1 MKAATRPVEKASMWI
16 TRARLALGEY
26 GGRDSAIPSGG
37 GGKQTTGREGSS
49 DRVRSLAGVSV
60 SDTRLTQ

>member
-16 TRARLALGEY
+16 TRARLAHGEY

-37 GGKQTTGREGSS
+37 GGKQTTDDAFGIQEEKVTGSS
-49 DRVRSLAGVSV
+49 PQGKGGA
-60 SDTRLTQ
+60 